1 MEFMEQAIVATKQQ
15 IIDGAG
21 INPNSKVIAKC
32 VKHNELEIMEI
43 PKIGFITYRYYIFSE
58 FKL

>member
-1 MEFMEQAIVATKQQ
+1 MEQAIVATKQQ